1 MTLRFAKRFVS
12 RDAMP
17 LSGGRDIPFLFLRLL
32 IVWFFVVFTGFDGVG
47 FSESS
52 KPSDKTALPSL
63 QVSSNGRYL
72 VTAGGEPFF
81 WLGDTAWRM
90 IHKASLEDQ
99 SNQPSVKRYLAARR
113 DLGFNVIQTVAAR
126 HAGVINAAGH
136 PAFRGN
142 DFARPR
148 IVEGP
153 NNDYWDHCDAMLDLA
168 QANGF
173 YVAFLP
179 LWLNAIEDG
188 EPALRD
194 ASIAYRYGWF
204 LGQRY
209 GRRSHLIWVM
219 GGDPSYRRGRDVD
232 RPKRMALVQA
242 LAEGVADGTNKH
254 DDFDGKAD
262 WSTTFMTFHPRGGG
276 NSSSEH
282 LHREAWL
289 DFNMIQTTTRFDFAN
304 YRTVAADLAKRPPK
318 PTLDSE
324 VAYEDSL
331 SLVSKEPQNK
341 RISPWDV
348 RRAAYWAVFAGA
360 CGHTYGH
367 RSFIAWIRTGERY
380 RWGAHI
386 PWFEALDTPGAG
398 QMQHLRTLMTSLPFL
413 SRIPDQTVIVG
424 DPGEGVEHIRA
435 TRGRNG
441 SYMLVYLPTGRP
453 VRIDLTSMKTPQARV
468 VWFNPRD
475 GSRQTVEPVATQKK
489 QRFRPPTSG
498 EGQDW
503 VLMLMPG
510 QNVPVIQQKS
520 KNDSRFLSTV
530 AVVRRI
536 KLNNGK

>member
-1 MTLRFAKRFVS
+1 
-12 RDAMP
+12 
-17 LSGGRDIPFLFLRLL
+17 
-32 IVWFFVVFTGFDGVG
+32 
-47 FSESS
+47 
-52 KPSDKTALPSL
+52 
-63 QVSSNGRYL
+63 
-72 VTAGGEPFF
+72 
-81 WLGDTAWRM
+81 
-90 IHKASLEDQ
+90 
-99 SNQPSVKRYLAARR
+99 
-113 DLGFNVIQTVAAR
+113 
-126 HAGVINAAGH
+126 
-136 PAFRGN
+136 
-142 DFARPR
+142 
-148 IVEGP
+148 
-153 NNDYWDHCDAMLDLA
+153 
-168 QANGF
+168 
-173 YVAFLP
+173 
-179 LWLNAIEDG
+179 
-188 EPALRD
+188 
-194 ASIAYRYGWF
+194 
-204 LGQRY
+204 
-209 GRRSHLIWVM
+209 
-219 GGDPSYRRGRDVD
+219 
-232 RPKRMALVQA
+232 
-242 LAEGVADGTNKH
+242 
-254 DDFDGKAD
+254 
-262 WSTTFMTFHPRGGG
+262 
-276 NSSSEH
+276 
-282 LHREAWL
+282 
-289 DFNMIQTTTRFDFAN
+289 MIQTTTRFDFAN

-503 VLMLMPG
+503 VLMLMAG